1 MKLRSQLILAFLVL
15 AVLPLAGIVGYTYV
29 SSARAFRAAVEAE
42 SLEVTRQISVGL
54 LRTRDDVEGY
64 MRRLGTM
71 LPFDDP
77 QYADPE
83 ALVEFLWS
91 TMGDGADFVDGLEL
105 VPALTLERES
115 GAESGRNPGSGGP
128 GPRGLRGMEGR
139 RVFWSRRGDPER
151 LPAGGRPGERL
162 MVERGEAEDGE
173 ADLEWARR
181 ARDWASRVF
190 GGPVSTPVHRDGDVV
205 AHLEA
210 AIRPENLMRNVLR
223 RIPRSGGAVPFALD
237 AEGEIFTSEP
247 EERELLEEVHCA
259 GDEPLLD
266 ALAAGHEDLCQ
277 GMSEWVVATQA
288 AAGGQLIYGIVRPI
302 GPSLAEMRNAS
313 LRNLGVGV
321 GILSLSLLAVAP
333 LSNSLTRRLSH
344 LTRQVDRLARGD
356 AAARARLGGRDEVGK
371 LGEAF
376 NRMARDQEKSRQQLL
391 EQERYRRQQE
401 VDRRLLEAE
410 NERQTS
416 ELEEAR
422 RFQLSLLPAAL
433 PEHPD
438 LEIAAFLR
446 TASEV
451 GGDYYDFSRLRPD
464 GSLTIAVGDA
474 TGHGARA
481 GTMVTVVKSLLSS
494 ADMGHFRSVSG
505 TASPAPAAHGAPA
518 LLDLAD
524 FLSHATATI
533 RSMNLGRRAMALL
546 LARYR
551 DGALDLASAGMPPV
565 LVSRSPAGEVEE
577 IMASGVP
584 LGTLANASYENR
596 RVRLEPGDA
605 ALLMSDG
612 LPEML
617 QVDGE
622 PVGYP
627 AVAERWREVGQR
639 SAEDAVA
646 EFERWVEELSPQ
658 GVPAD
663 DVTFVVVRRRPP
675 E

>member
-54 LRTRDDVEGY
+54 LRTRDDVQGY

-77 QYADPE
+77 QYVDPE

-91 TMGDGADFVDGLEL
+91 NMGDGADFVDGLEL
-105 VPALTLERES
+105 VPALTPERES
-115 GAESGRNPGSGGP
+115 GAGPGRDPGSGGP
-128 GPRGLRGMEGR
+128 GQR
-139 RVFWSRRGDPER
+139 
-151 LPAGGRPGERL
+151 
-162 MVERGEAEDGE
+162 
-173 ADLEWARR
+173 ARR
-181 ARDWASRVF
+181 TRDWVARVF
-190 GGPVSTPVHRDGDVV
+190 GGPVSAPVHRDGDVV

-210 AIRPENLMRNVLR
+210 AIRPENLMRDVLR
-223 RIPRSGGAVPFALD
+223 RIPRGGGAVPFALD
-237 AEGEIFTSEP
+237 AEGEIYTAEP
-247 EERELLEEVHCA
+247 EELELLEEVHCA
-259 GDEPLLD
+259 GDEPLLE

-302 GPSLAEMRNAS
+302 GPSLAEMRSAS

-376 NRMARDQEKSRQQLL
+376 NRMARDQEKSRRQLL

-438 LEIAAFLR
+438 LEIAVFLR

-451 GGDYYDFSRLRPD
+451 GGDYYDFSRPRGD

-481 GTMVTVVKSLLSS
+481 GTMVTVVKTLLAS
-494 ADMGHFRSVSG
+494 ADMG
-505 TASPAPAAHGAPA
+505 
-518 LLDLAD
+518 LDLAD

-533 RSMNLGRRAMALL
+533 RSMNLGRRAMALV

-551 DGALDLASAGMPPV
+551 EGVLDLASAGMPPV
-565 LVSRSPAGEVEE
+565 LISRCPSGQVEE
-577 IMASGVP
+577 IMTSGVP
-584 LGTLANASYENR
+584 LGTLATASYELR

-627 AVAERWREVGQR
+627 AVADRWREVGQH
-639 SAEDAVA
+639 SAEEAVA

-663 DVTFVVVRRRPP
+663 DVTFVVVRRRRPSDPGEP
-675 E
+675 EPV

>member
-1 MKLRSQLILAFLVL
+1 
-15 AVLPLAGIVGYTYV
+15 
-29 SSARAFRAAVEAE
+29 
-42 SLEVTRQISVGL
+42 
-54 LRTRDDVEGY
+54 
-64 MRRLGTM
+64 
-71 LPFDDP
+71 DDP

-115 GAESGRNPGSGGP
+115 GAESGRNSGSGGP

-139 RVFWSRRGDPER
+139 RVFWPRRGDPER
-151 LPAGGRPGERL
+151 LPPGGRPGERL
-162 MVERGEAEDGE
+162 MVERREAEDGE

-210 AIRPENLMRNVLR
+210 AIRPENLMREVLR
-223 RIPRSGGAVPFALD
+223 RIPRGGGAVPFALD
-237 AEGEIFTSEP
+237 AEGEVFTSEP

-259 GDEPLLD
+259 GEEPLLD

-438 LEIAAFLR
+438 LEIAVFLR

-451 GGDYYDFSRLRPD
+451 GGDYYDFSRPRGD

-481 GTMVTVVKSLLSS
+481 GTMVTVVKTLLAS
-494 ADMGHFRSVSG
+494 ADMG
-505 TASPAPAAHGAPA
+505 
-518 LLDLAD
+518 LDLAD
-524 FLSHATATI
+524 FLSRSTATI
-533 RSMNLGRRAMALL
+533 RSMNLGRRSMALV

-551 DGALDLASAGMPPV
+551 EGNLELASAGMPPV
-565 LVSRSPAGEVEE
+565 LISRCPSGDVEE
-577 IMASGVP
+577 IMTSGVP
-584 LGTLANASYENR
+584 LGTLATASYERR

-646 EFERWVEELSPQ
+646 EFERWVEGLSPQ

-663 DVTFVVVRRRPP
+663 DVTFVVVRRPPP

>member
-54 LRTRDDVEGY
+54 LRTRDDVQGY

-105 VPALTLERES
+105 VPAVTPERGS
-115 GAESGRNPGSGGP
+115 SAEQGRNPDGP
-128 GPRGLRGMEGR
+128 GPRGLRGIEGR
-139 RVFWSRRGDPER
+139 RVFWSRRGGPER
-151 LPAGGRPGERL
+151 LPTGGRPGERP
-162 MVERGEAEDGE
+162 MVGRGEVEDDE

-181 ARDWASRVF
+181 ARDWAARVF

-210 AIRPENLMRNVLR
+210 AIRPENLMRDVLR

-247 EERELLEEVHCA
+247 EELELLGEVHCA
-259 GDEPLLD
+259 GDEPLLE

-288 AAGGQLIYGIVRPI
+288 AAGGELIYGIVRPI

-333 LSNSLTRRLSH
+333 LSNRLTRRLSH

-376 NRMARDQEKSRQQLL
+376 NRMARDQEKSRRQLL
-391 EQERYRRQQE
+391 EQERSRRQQE

-422 RFQLSLLPAAL
+422 TFQLSLLPAGI

-438 LEIAAFLR
+438 LEIAVFLR

-464 GSLTIAVGDA
+464 GLLTIAVGDA

-505 TASPAPAAHGAPA
+505 TASPAPAAPGAPA

-533 RSMNLGRRAMALL
+533 RSMNLGRRAMALV

-577 IMASGVP
+577 IMTSGVP

-617 QVDGE
+617 GKDGE
-622 PVGYP
+622 PIGYA

-639 SAEDAVA
+639 PAGEAIA

-663 DVTFVVVRRRPP
+663 DVTFVVIRRRPS

>member
-54 LRTRDDVEGY
+54 LRTRDDVQGY

-105 VPALTLERES
+105 VPAVTLERES
-115 GAESGRNPGSGGP
+115 GGEPGRNPDGP
-128 GPRGLRGMEGR
+128 GPRGLRGIEGR
-139 RVFWSRRGDPER
+139 RVFWSRRGGPER
-151 LPAGGRPGERL
+151 LPTGGRPGERP
-162 MVERGEAEDGE
+162 MVERGEVEDDE

-181 ARDWASRVF
+181 ARDWTARVF

-210 AIRPENLMRNVLR
+210 AIRPENLMRDVLR

-247 EERELLEEVHCA
+247 EELDLLGEVHCA
-259 GDEPLLD
+259 GDEPLLE

-288 AAGGQLIYGIVRPI
+288 AAGGELIYGIVRPI

-333 LSNSLTRRLSH
+333 LSNRLTRRLSH

-422 RFQLSLLPAAL
+422 RFQLSLLPTAL

-451 GGDYYDFSRLRPD
+451 GGDYYDFSRPRQD

-481 GTMVTVVKSLLSS
+481 GTMVTVVKTLLAS
-494 ADMGHFRSVSG
+494 ADMG
-505 TASPAPAAHGAPA
+505 
-518 LLDLAD
+518 LDLAD
-524 FLSHATATI
+524 FLSRSTATI
-533 RSMNLGRRAMALL
+533 RSMNLGRRSMALV

-551 DGALDLASAGMPPV
+551 EGSLELASAGMPPV
-565 LVSRSPAGEVEE
+565 LISRCPSGEVEE
-577 IMASGVP
+577 IMTSGVP
-584 LGTLANASYENR
+584 LGTLATASYERR
-596 RVRLEPGDA
+596 RVRLEPGDG

-617 QVDGE
+617 KEDGE

-627 AVAERWREVGQR
+627 AVAERWREVGQH